1 MTDSEKI
8 KKINDIIEGDV
19 GDCDKETLK
28 DMIYSIKLII
38 AKNHDNLY
46 KRAVKIEDLPPDDD
60 WIQDDVWDEI
70 YQQEVIKKK
79 E

>member
-19 GDCDKETLK
+19 SDCDKETLE

-38 AKNHDNLY
+38 AKNRENLY
-46 KRAVKIEDLPPDDD
+46 KRAVKIEDLPSDDD
-60 WIQDDVWDEI
+60 WIQDDVWDEV